1 MPSID
6 ILVPL
11 FFLLF
16 FVGYRVFENHRPV
29 YFWSIYRLLIVSL
42 IVHLALVG
50 FVWQWIPLYVTII
63 LLLVLSIKTLKIN
76 QTTDGLSTVRKLLW
90 GFSIGLSALS
100 FLLIWVFPLRNLPE
114 PTGTSPVGTFSWV
127 IDTDREEAYTE
138 TPGDTRRFKVQAW
151 YPAEDIE
158 LAEKAPWLI
167 DGAAPVQGMAR
178 DFGFPGFIFNHLA
191 TVEANAYLDVDAAL
205 GTHPVVIISH
215 GWTGFRNLHTD
226 LAEELASHGYIVF
239 GTNHSYGSVAT
250 VFDDAV
256 APLNNDA
263 LPPRE
268 TTPEFLTYA
277 NTLVSTFSEDILDTI
292 DAIER
297 LNADETWELA
307 GRLDLSKIAV
317 IGHST
322 GGGASVLSAMN
333 DDRIQT
339 VIGLDAWV
347 EPIAIDRLE
356 EGLDVPALLLR
367 SEAWEIS
374 FNNEYLYT
382 LMNATDPGLLEV
394 HQVTGTTHYDFGM
407 VYMFSTLSPI
417 LGLQGS
423 LGMEMPTLQNALVLD
438 TLAANLI
445 GESPLDVSAYDTLT
459 PVIPE

>member
-1 MPSID
+1 
-6 ILVPL
+6 
-11 FFLLF
+11 
-16 FVGYRVFENHRPV
+16 
-29 YFWSIYRLLIVSL
+29 
-42 IVHLALVG
+42 
-50 FVWQWIPLYVTII
+50 
-63 LLLVLSIKTLKIN
+63 
-76 QTTDGLSTVRKLLW
+76 
-90 GFSIGLSALS
+90 
-100 FLLIWVFPLRNLPE
+100 
-114 PTGTSPVGTFSWV
+114 
-127 IDTDREEAYTE
+127 
-138 TPGDTRRFKVQAW
+138 VQAW

-297 LNADETWELA
+297 LNVDETWELA

-382 LMNATDPGLLEV
+382 LMNATEPGLLEV

-407 VYMFSTLSPI
+407 VYMFSTLPP
-417 LGLQGS
+417 S
-423 LGMEMPTLQNALVLD
+423 LDCKGPSAWKCPRFKT
-438 TLAANLI
+438 
-445 GESPLDVSAYDTLT
+445 PLF
-459 PVIPE
+459 